1 MYIANLENMGER
13 SSNYLPG
20 NTFDCMKII
29 FFNTDAMER

>member
-1 MYIANLENMGER
+1 MYIANLENIGER

-29 FFNTDAMER
+29 GNTDAMER